1 MTDNKKEWA
10 RSADKLI
17 SAIEELGFPKEL
29 GREIAKQLGSP
40 KAMDRM
46 CAYLYY
52 EKPGS
57 AEIIVDEMLAIK
69 SDIENWREKK
79 ALEEANARYN
89 DILNYGLQ

>member
-10 RSADKLI
+10 RSADRLI

-52 EKPGS
+52 ENRAVPRS
-57 AEIIVDEMLAIK
+57 
-69 SDIENWREKK
+69 
-79 ALEEANARYN
+79 
-89 DILNYGLQ
+89 